1 MNIKKLVP
9 LTLAAALAVPF
20 LAMVP
25 AAAQAAE
32 EPVGVAECDTFIRNF
47 EACMAKAP
55 AEQRGQINS
64 SITQMRTAWRQ
75 AAANPQSR
83 AALPQQCTMMSQ
95 QMKQQMAAQG
105 CEF

>member
-1 MNIKKLVP
+1 MSIKKLIP
-9 LTLAAALAVPF
+9 LTLAAALALPF
-20 LAMVP
+20 LAMAP
-25 AAAQAAE
+25 AAQAAE
-32 EPVGVAECDTFIRNF
+32 EPVGVAECDTFLRNF

-55 AEQRGQINS
+55 AEQRGQITN

-83 AALPQQCTMMSQ
+83 TALPQQCGMMSQ
-95 QMKQQMAAQG
+95 QMKQQMASQG

>member
-1 MNIKKLVP
+1 MRIKTLV
-9 LTLAAALAVPF
+9 TLALAAVLAVPF
-20 LAMVP
+20 LAP
-25 AAAQAAE
+25 AAQAAE

-55 AEQRGQINS
+55 AEQRAQITS
-64 SITQMRTAWRQ
+64 SITQMRSAWRQ
-75 AAANPQSR
+75 AAQNPQSR
-83 AALPQQCTMMSQ
+83 VALPQQCSMMSQ

>member
-1 MNIKKLVP
+1 MHIKKLIP

-20 LAMVP
+20 LAMAP
-25 AAAQAAE
+25 SAKAAE
-32 EPVGVAECDTFIRNF
+32 EPVGVAECDTFIRNY
-47 EACMAKAP
+47 EACVGKMPGA
-55 AEQRGQINS
+55 QRDQLAS
-64 SITQMRTAWRQ
+64 AITQMRTSWRQ
-75 AAANPQSR
+75 AATNPQSR